1 MADYYPVLT
10 RAISSLESN
19 TAEARRAVYERARQA
34 IVKQLRSYDPP
45 LTESEITKERLGL
58 EEAVR
63 RIEAEARASA
73 KAAPEAPPVSISPPP
88 APRAAPIAPPPPA
101 EPPSPSIP
109 DLPPA
114 PRSPSPRAAGTD
126 GLSKVH
132 AAAAAAASL
141 GAATAS
147 AQASAST
154 TRAAFDPTGRGAALP
169 PRTEPVID
177 RPRVPGPLPGS
188 TRPDPSLRA
197 PVGHP
202 FGDANP
208 NLREPEEPDEKSS
221 RGKTGALLAIALV
234 AALAAGGYFARD
246 TILPL
251 LGMGGTDPVSQ
262 APGPKDDDRVGSG
275 SVETAVPQ
283 NEAPVV
289 TPEPVAP
296 AAPAA
301 DAPPVQ
307 PAPSAQGIV
316 AQRAILYD
324 EAPDQQGGVVAN
336 GTTAWRTEPVPG
348 NPAELRLIGEITIP
362 DRAMTVT
369 MTITRNLDQ
378 TLPAS
383 HVIEIGFTVPA
394 DFPNVGIGN
403 VPGILFKDTEDAG
416 GSALKGMSVKVTKNL
431 FWIGLEASPADRE
444 QNMQSIRNRGWIDIP
459 ILYDNGRRAVLTV
472 EKGTPGERAFEAA
485 FAAWD
490 TTPPAGQP

>member
-63 RIEAEARASA
+63 RIEAEARAAA
-73 KAAPEAPPVSISPPP
+73 KSAPEAPPVSISPPP
-88 APRAAPIAPPPPA
+88 APQPAPVPVPPPPPPA
-101 EPPSPSIP
+101 APSSLP

-114 PRSPSPRAAGTD
+114 PTSPSPRAAGTD
-126 GLSKVH
+126 GFSKVH

-147 AQASAST
+147 AQASVSS
-154 TRAAFDPTGRGAALP
+154 TRAALEPAGRVTA

-177 RPRVPGPLPGS
+177 RPRVPGPLPG
-188 TRPDPSLRA
+188 RAEPSLRA
-197 PVGHP
+197 PGAHP
-202 FGDANP
+202 FGEANP
-208 NLREPEEPDEKSS
+208 NLREPEEEEETPS
-221 RGKTGALLAIALV
+221 RGKAGALIALV
-234 AALAAGGYFARD
+234 VIGALAAGGYFARD

-251 LGMGGTDPVSQ
+251 IGMGGQDTASDVSR
-262 APGPKDDDRVGSG
+262 PKDAARVGSG
-275 SVETAVPQ
+275 PAETPAPQ
-283 NEAPVV
+283 NDPPAMAL
-289 TPEPVAP
+289 PEPVAP
-296 AAPAA
+296 AAPAVE
-301 DAPPVQ
+301 PSVQ
-307 PAPSAQGIV
+307 PAPGVEGIV

-336 GTTAWRTEPVPG
+336 GTTAWRTEPLPG
-348 NPAELRLIGEITIP
+348 NPAELRLVGEITIP
-362 DRAMTVT
+362 DRGMRVT

-383 HVIEIGFTVPA
+383 HVIEIGFAVPA
-394 DFPNVGIGN
+394 DFANVGIGN
-403 VPGILFKDTEDAG
+403 VPGILFKESEDAG

-490 TTPPAGQP
+490 TTPPAGQR